1 MDSQNRSPKAYHQLC
16 IGFFIGTFQ
25 SSLLLIKYTN
35 VCAIQDAPF
44 WKVILPLLLSAS
56 CILLYMLVKSIQSLY
71 DYCIDTKDNSILHHS
86 IASDTTDK
94 ASHVVPYN
102 ILG

>member
-1 MDSQNRSPKAYHQLC
+1 MDSENMSPKVYYQLC

-71 DYCIDTKDNSILHHS
+71 DYCIDTNKLHHS
-86 IASDTTDK
+86 IASDQTEK